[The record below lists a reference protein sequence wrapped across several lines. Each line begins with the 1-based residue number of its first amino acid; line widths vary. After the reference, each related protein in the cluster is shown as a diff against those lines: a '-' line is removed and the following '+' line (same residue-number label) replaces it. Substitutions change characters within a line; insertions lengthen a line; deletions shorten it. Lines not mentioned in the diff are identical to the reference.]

1 MQPTAPA
8 AGAPQ
13 PLIVVG
19 GGGFA
24 REVIW
29 LAREARQTFDVIGV
43 LDDAD
48 ASQGRSLSEVPVL
61 GRVADWI
68 RHPQAQFVVAIG
80 APRTRR
86 AVLQKMLALGRPSF
100 ATLVHR
106 SVQHSAYVEFGAGS
120 MVTAGCVLT
129 TQIQIHEHV
138 IVNIGSTVGHDTVIE
153 DFVTIAPIVAV
164 SGNVHLQAGAE
175 IGTGSSLKQGVRIGR
190 GAMVGMGSVVTKDV
204 EDADLVMGAPAR
216 SARRLDTF

>member
-1 MQPTAPA
+1 MQPSAPA

-29 LAREARQTFDVIGV
+29 LAREARQPFDVIGV

-48 ASQGRSLSEVPVL
+48 ASQGRTLSDVPVL
-61 GRVADWI
+61 GRVADWV
-68 RHPQAQFVVAIG
+68 RHPQARFVVGIG

-86 AVLQKMLALGRPSF
+86 AVVQKMLSLGRPSF

-106 SVQHSAYVEFGAGS
+106 SVQHSAYIEFGAGS
-120 MVTAGCVLT
+120 MVTAGCILT

-175 IGTGSSLKQGVRIGR
+175 VGTGSSLKQGVRIGR

-204 EDADLVMGAPAR
+204 DDADLVMGAPAR
-216 SARRLDTF
+216 SARRLEPF